1 MNSRRHVLWFSN
13 GAASAVA
20 ARLVLAEQHT
30 SVHIVS
36 INPGAEHPDNARFS
50 KECAAWFGHPIEAL
64 RSEKYADTW
73 AVWEKTRYL
82 VGPTGAR
89 CTGEL
94 KKKVRFAYQRPD
106 DIQVFGFTADAREVK
121 RAERFRE
128 QNPEVNLRTP
138 LIERGLTKDDCLGL
152 LAAAGIEVPVM
163 YRLGYDNNNCI
174 GCVKG
179 GAGYWNKIRV
189 DFPEVFARMA
199 DLEQR
204 IGATVLRRNGH
215 RLPLI
220 DLDPSAGRMSKPHD
234 FECSLL
240 CSGVLDDLEGEPA
253 EMVSTGGAA

>member
-1 MNSRRHVLWFSN
+1 MTEPRYVLWFSH

-20 ARLVLAEQHT
+20 ARLIVAEKVPNIHLVYT
-30 SVHIVS
+30 D
-36 INPGAEHPDNARFS
+36 PGAEHPDNERFRR
-50 KECAAWFGHPIEAL
+50 ECETWIGHSVETL
-64 RSEKYADTW
+64 KSEKYADPW
-73 AVWEKTRYL
+73 EVWEKRRYL
-82 VGPTGAR
+82 VGPSGAP

-94 KKKVRFAYQRPD
+94 KKKLRYAYQRPD
-106 DIQVFGFTADAREVK
+106 DIQVFGFTADPREMK

-138 LIERGLTKDDCLGL
+138 LIERGLTKADCLGL
-152 LAAAGIEVPVM
+152 LEAAGIEVPAM

-189 DFPEVFARMA
+189 DFPEVFDRMA
-199 DLEQR
+199 QLEQR
-204 IGATVLRRNGH
+204 VGATVLRRNGK

-220 DLDPSAGRMSKPHD
+220 ELDPSAGRMSKPHD

-240 CSGVLDDLEGEPA
+240 CSGALDEIEGIEQEGDEA
-253 EMVSTGGAA
+253 

>member
-1 MNSRRHVLWFSN
+1 MDVKQSRLVCWFSA

-20 ARLVLAEQHT
+20 TRLVLAEQHPD
-30 SVHIVS
+30 VRIVY
-36 INPGAEHPDNARFS
+36 IDPGSEHPDNVRFRE
-50 KECAAWFGHPIEAL
+50 ECVAWLGQAIEVL
-64 RSEKYADTW
+64 RSEKYQDTW
-73 AVWEKTRYL
+73 EVWENTRYL

-94 KKKVRFAYQRPD
+94 KKKLRFAFQQPGD
-106 DIQVFGFTADAREVK
+106 VQVFGFTADPREVK

-138 LIERGLTKDDCLGL
+138 LIESGLTKDDCLGL
-152 LAAAGIEVPVM
+152 LAAAGIEVPAM

-204 IGATVLRRNGH
+204 IGATVLRRNGKQ
-215 RLPLI
+215 LPLI
-220 DLDPSAGRMSKPHD
+220 NLDPDAGRMSKPHD
-234 FECSLL
+234 FECSVL
-240 CSGVLDDLEGEPA
+240 CSGVLESLGEGDD
-253 EMVSTGGAA
+253 

>member
-1 MNSRRHVLWFSN
+1 MVTRHVLWFSH

-20 ARLVLAEQHT
+20 TRLVLAEGHRD
-30 SVHIVS
+30 VRIVYTD
-36 INPGAEHPDNARFS
+36 PGAEHPDNERFRA
-50 KECAAWFGHPIEAL
+50 ECLAWFGHPIEVL
-64 RSEKYADTW
+64 KSEKYEDTW
-73 AVWEKTRYL
+73 DVWERTGFL
-82 VGPTGAR
+82 VGPSGAR

-94 KKKVRFAYQRPD
+94 KKKLRFAFQEPED
-106 DIQVFGFTADAREVK
+106 VQVFGFTADPREIK

-152 LAAAGIEVPVM
+152 LSAAGIEPPAM
-163 YRLGYDNNNCI
+163 YGLGYDNNNCI

-204 IGATVLRRNGH
+204 IGATVLRRNGQ
-215 RLPLI
+215 RLPLV
-220 DLDPSAGRMSKPHD
+220 DLDPNAGRMSKPHD
-234 FECSLL
+234 FECSVL
-240 CSGVLDDLEGEPA
+240 CSGALETLGED
-253 EMVSTGGAA
+253 S